1 MFLEWEKK
9 SGKLQIISGKFQ
21 NNAINDVK
29 QISLNNEFRKFI
41 KEINFSD
48 AVAYKTPTGKLETKS
63 YKKDTNRQAYLHSK
77 SEHPE
82 CFKCNIPFAQTLR
95 LRRICTADKEFQLNC
110 NELQQKLTEWGHKG
124 HIKGRK

>member
-63 YKKDTNRQAYLHSK
+63 YKKDTNRHAYLHRK

-82 CFKCNIPFAQTLR
+82 SFKRNIPFA
-95 LRRICTADKEFQLNC
+95 
-110 NELQQKLTEWGHKG
+110 
-124 HIKGRK
+124 

>member
-1 MFLEWEKK
+1 MLLRIKHQQANL
-9 SGKLQIISGKFQ
+9 KLNHIRRI
-21 NNAINDVK
+21 
-29 QISLNNEFRKFI
+29 
-41 KEINFSD
+41 
-48 AVAYKTPTGKLETKS
+48 PTDRLI
-63 YKKDTNRQAYLHSK
+63 HSK

-82 CFKCNIPFAQTLR
+82 SFKCNIPFAQTLR